1 METAGVRRGFLRQRT
16 GSMLSDSIDS
26 GRLEVMKRHAGVLL
40 GVLCR
45 AQSLLSQ
52 ADRQTVIPMCVAEG
66 RTDPVAIEEELINLL
81 IETLKDKDSRDSLI
95 KFIRADIASRK
106 VARN

>member
-1 METAGVRRGFLRQRT
+1 
-16 GSMLSDSIDS
+16 
-26 GRLEVMKRHAGVLL
+26 MKRHAGILL
-40 GVLCR
+40 RVLCR

-81 IETLKDKDSRDSLI
+81 IEVLKNKDSRDSLV
-95 KFIRADIASRK
+95 KFIRADVANRK
-106 VARN
+106 LTRNYPWKT